1 MSVRQELLGRKGA
14 IFIHNN
20 NNNNNGKKNNRLEIN
35 GPKIH
40 PRDVSVLKERSFQ
53 DNNELNEIRL
63 FHLDFSKLPNELVQ
77 ELEKII
83 LQKEQQEQQQQE
95 HKQQEQDE
103 QNQSRL
109 CCYWD
114 SCVVC
119 YCKGSFTSP
128 LISRGLLQT
137 RRLELYGSMEWIRNL
152 ESSSSSSSLSSSSF
166 SQLLGS
172 VSSPVRVLRIRDRFN
187 QTNIRPLIQ
196 GLKNS
201 STPNNNNNKNI
212 VDSSL
217 TTTTTTESPIG
228 NGGNGGGA
236 NWKRLE
242 LTCVLEDEKSEQL
255 LCHALQHNVSLES
268 LSWYGCEF
276 ASQSQAEQLLVAALE
291 HHPTLS
297 TLQIRDNSHLPIK
310 GLASLLLTNALP
322 NLKTL
327 SIYHPPHSVF
337 GGDDDNLG
345 GRGGRR
351 GRRRRTVQVPR
362 LNIELLSIA
371 LKENTTLKSLQLSGN
386 GLTSACVLWL
396 SLALTYNTTL
406 ETLDLQDNQITDVG
420 VCDLA
425 NNLTKFSGLKRLY
438 LWDNSFTAVGAQALV
453 NALKDNIINNNNNN
467 TTLEEITTFSKF
479 HCSPQL
485 LYYTCLN
492 KAGRR
497 LIWSSGNNDDN
508 DDDKRIPLSLWPMIL
523 ERVHG
528 FSSSSDPTR
537 QVAASV
543 LYTLLRERP
552 DVLLAS
558 AIVV

>member
-14 IFIHNN
+14 IFINN
-20 NNNNNGKKNNRLEIN
+20 NNNNNGKNNNRLEIN

-53 DNNELNEIRL
+53 DNSELKEIRL

-83 LQKEQQEQQQQE
+83 LQKEQEQQQKEQE
-95 HKQQEQDE
+95 EQDE

-109 CCYWD
+109 CCCWD

-128 LISRGLLQT
+128 LIARGLLQT

-152 ESSSSSSSLSSSSF
+152 ESSSSSPSSSSSSSSSSF
-166 SQLLGS
+166 SHLLGS

-187 QTNIRPLIQ
+187 QTTIRPLIQ

-201 STPNNNNNKNI
+201 SVPNNNNNNI
-212 VDSSL
+212 VDSSSL
-217 TTTTTTESPIG
+217 SLTTTTTTTESPIG
-228 NGGNGGGA
+228 NGGSGGNGSGA

-255 LCHALQHNVSLES
+255 LCHALKHNVSLES
-268 LSWYGCEF
+268 LSWYECEF

-291 HHPTLS
+291 NHPTLS

-337 GGDDDNLG
+337 GGDDDDL
-345 GRGGRR
+345 GRR
-351 GRRRRTVQVPR
+351 RRRRTVQVPR

-453 NALKDNIINNNNNN
+453 NALKDNINNNNNNNN

-508 DDDKRIPLSLWPMIL
+508 DDDTRIPLSLWPMIL

-558 AIVV
+558 AS